1 MAKNFNNRALA
12 VSQKIY
18 ARLLRAYP
26 PAHREE
32 YGPAMAQLFRD
43 QFRDA
48 WNESQSWGV
57 ARLWL
62 LVLPD
67 LVKTSITERL
77 AALNERKSMFD
88 KMTAL
93 IQPRTAFLK
102 VFVVVF
108 LLILCASVAI
118 TFLLPEIYASTA
130 RIQVEPD
137 EAVRGA
143 SPYDPYFIQTTFEV
157 MNSQLVLEP
166 VVDKLK
172 LNAMWGKKY
181 NNGTPLKTSN
191 TLEILQKRI
200 TLTPVRN
207 TKLVSITVYSD
218 DKKEAAQIA
227 NAIAESYKDYRV
239 KTAAALAATSLAK
252 LQQQWRQNEKQIEQ
266 ARTEVNSL
274 HQQLKIGSEISDNP
288 SPQEQSYWDKKQYL
302 DGLLE
307 THKALYSKI
316 KTEEIDAQI
325 PKTTMVEVIDRA
337 EPGKAPVKPN
347 KTVNITFGIVAGIIL
362 ASIAGGISVFI
373 ALQFRKK
380 IGKTAATA

>member
-316 KTEEIDAQI
+316 KTEEIDAHI
-325 PKTTMVEVIDRA
+325 PKTTMVQVIDRA

-347 KTVNITFGIVAGIIL
+347 KTLNIAFGIVAGIIL